1 MNPVTPMMQQY
12 LDIKKQYAD
21 CILFFRLGD
30 FYEMFYKDA
39 EIASKDLEIALTGR
53 DCGQEERAP
62 MCGIPYH
69 AADQYIARLI
79 SKGHKVAVCEQLEDP
94 AEAKGIVKRN
104 VIKII
109 TPGTVTDVAMLD
121 EKRNNYI
128 ASIFANNEYYGLAA
142 ADISTGEFL
151 LTSLDYGR
159 TYEKLINELSKY
171 MPSEIVLPPEIYNT
185 EEANQLKNKLGS
197 YITEFD
203 GFETD
208 PDKAVASI
216 GAAFG
221 DKGAS
226 EAAALSG
233 HAACAAAGLL
243 GYIIR
248 TQKTS
253 FEHMNTIRT
262 YRTDDY
268 MGLDHIARHNLEL
281 TETIREKKKK
291 GSLLGVIDRT
301 VTPMGGRLVRKWL
314 EMPLTDIAGIKDR
327 LDAVAEFK
335 EKFMLRMEL
344 REILRKVY
352 DLERL
357 AGRISL
363 GSAGCRDLIAL
374 KISLG
379 QLPYINNLL
388 PGCSSGLIEKI
399 AGAFDDLDDI
409 FKMIEI
415 SINND
420 PPLTLKEG
428 GLIKPGYNAELDL
441 LKNAGKEG
449 KDWIAAL
456 ENEEREKT
464 GIRNLKVGYNRVF
477 GYYIEVT
484 KSHLDLVPAYFLRKQ
499 TLANCERYITED
511 LKKIEDTILGADE
524 KAKELEYAIFIEI
537 RNGIAARVVR
547 IKNTA
552 ALVSE
557 IDALA
562 ALAEVADRENYC
574 MPEVDGNDLIDIRDG
589 RHPVV
594 EKMIDFGTFVPNDTI
609 LDTDL
614 NRFSIITGPNMAGKS
629 TYMRQVALIVI
640 LAQMGSFVPAS
651 KARIG
656 IADRIFTRVGASD
669 DLSAGQ
675 STFMVEMSEV
685 AGIIN
690 SATPKSL
697 LILDEIGRG
706 TSTFDGLSIA
716 WAVTEFI
723 SNKAKIGCRALFATH
738 YHELTELEGKLP
750 GVKNYCITVEE
761 KDDNIIFLRKI
772 IRGGADESYGIQVA
786 KLAGIPDPV
795 TDRAKEILKV
805 LEDADISKRASRIR
819 KGTKPAEGQ
828 MDIYTFMNT
837 VNSGSEVLD
846 ELKNIDIRNTT
857 PVDALNVL
865 YKLQQKARKG
875 I

>member
-1 MNPVTPMMQQY
+1 M
-12 LDIKKQYAD
+12 
-21 CILFFRLGD
+21 
-30 FYEMFYKDA
+30 
-39 EIASKDLEIALTGR
+39 
-53 DCGQEERAP
+53 
-62 MCGIPYH
+62 
-69 AADQYIARLI
+69 
-79 SKGHKVAVCEQLEDP
+79 
-94 AEAKGIVKRN
+94 
-104 VIKII
+104 
-109 TPGTVTDVAMLD
+109 
-121 EKRNNYI
+121 
-128 ASIFANNEYYGLAA
+128 
-142 ADISTGEFL
+142 
-151 LTSLDYGR
+151 
-159 TYEKLINELSKY
+159 
-171 MPSEIVLPPEIYNT
+171 
-185 EEANQLKNKLGS
+185 
-197 YITEFD
+197 
-203 GFETD
+203 
-208 PDKAVASI
+208 
-216 GAAFG
+216 
-221 DKGAS
+221 
-226 EAAALSG
+226 
-233 HAACAAAGLL
+233 
-243 GYIIR
+243 
-248 TQKTS
+248 
-253 FEHMNTIRT
+253 
-262 YRTDDY
+262 
-268 MGLDHIARHNLEL
+268 
-281 TETIREKKKK
+281 
-291 GSLLGVIDRT
+291 
-301 VTPMGGRLVRKWL
+301 
-314 EMPLTDIAGIKDR
+314 
-327 LDAVAEFK
+327 
-335 EKFMLRMEL
+335 
-344 REILRKVY
+344 
-352 DLERL
+352 
-357 AGRISL
+357 
-363 GSAGCRDLIAL
+363 
-374 KISLG
+374 
-379 QLPYINNLL
+379 
-388 PGCSSGLIEKI
+388 
-399 AGAFDDLDDI
+399 
-409 FKMIEI
+409 
-415 SINND
+415 
-420 PPLTLKEG
+420 
-428 GLIKPGYNAELDL
+428 
-441 LKNAGKEG
+441 
-449 KDWIAAL
+449 
-456 ENEEREKT
+456 
-464 GIRNLKVGYNRVF
+464 
-477 GYYIEVT
+477 
-484 KSHLDLVPAYFLRKQ
+484 
-499 TLANCERYITED
+499 ANCERYITED

-557 IDALA
+557 IDALS

-574 MPEVDGNDLIDIRDG
+574 MPEVDGNDVIDIRDG

-761 KDDNIIFLRKI
+761 KDDNIIFRRKI